1 MGNKKNGKDKK
12 NERIEVGGVINP
24 EWNERQ
30 SKKISDKDYEKELL
44 RLQTELVKLQDWV
57 KAKGN
62 KVIVIFEGRDAAG
75 KGGMIKRITEPLN
88 HRVCRVAALGVP
100 TEKEKTQ
107 WYFQRYAAY
116 LPSAGEIVLFDRS
129 WYNRAGVERVMG
141 FCTDEEYMEFL
152 RECPT
157 FEQAIINSGT
167 ILIKYW
173 LAVSEQEQAKR
184 FQERID
190 NPMKQWKISPMDMD
204 ARKRW
209 YDYSRARDDMFKFT
223 NTKFSPWYVVP
234 ADNKK
239 LARLN
244 CISHMLGLIPYK
256 EIPRVK
262 LKLSQLQKRKG
273 YEPPGLS
280 VNIVPDMF

>member
-1 MGNKKNGKDKK
+1 MAAKKSKKNIK
-12 NERIEVGGVINP
+12 NEPKLPESVINT
-24 EWNERQ
+24 EWNERK
-30 SKKISDKDYEKELL
+30 SKKISDKKYDKELL

-57 KAKGN
+57 KAKG
-62 KVIVIFEGRDAAG
+62 KKIIVIFEGRDAAG

-100 TEKEKTQ
+100 TEKEKSQ
-107 WYFQRYAAY
+107 WYFQRYTAY

-141 FCTDEEYMEFL
+141 FCTDKEYMEFL
-152 RECPT
+152 RQCPA
-157 FEQAIINSGT
+157 FEQAIINSGS

-173 LAVSEQEQAKR
+173 LAVSEEEQGKR

-190 NPMKQWKISPMDMD
+190 NPMKQWKISPMDMN

-209 YDYSRARDDMFKFT
+209 YDYSRARDDMFRFT
-223 NTKFSPWYVVP
+223 NTRYSPWYVVP

-244 CISHMLGLIPYK
+244 CINHMLSLIPYK
-256 EIPRVK
+256 EIPKQK
-262 LKLSQLQKRKG
+262 LKLPSLQKRKD
-273 YEPPGLS
+273 YQPAALN
-280 VNIVPDMF
+280 VNIVPDIY

>member
-1 MGNKKNGKDKK
+1 MAKKNNKKRKDEPKLP
-12 NERIEVGGVINP
+12 ESVINT

-30 SKKISDKDYEKELL
+30 SKKISDKKYEKDLL

-57 KAKGN
+57 KDKG
-62 KVIVIFEGRDAAG
+62 KKIIVIFEGRDAAG

-107 WYFQRYAAY
+107 WYFQRYTAY

-141 FCTDEEYMEFL
+141 FCTDKEYMEFL
-152 RECPT
+152 RECPA
-157 FEQAIINSGT
+157 FEQAIINSGS

-173 LAVSEQEQAKR
+173 LAVSEEEQGKR

-190 NPMKQWKISPMDMD
+190 DPMKQWKISPMDLN

-209 YDYSRARDDMFKFT
+209 YDYSRARDDMFRFT
-223 NTKFSPWYVVP
+223 NTRFSPWYVVP

-244 CISHMLGLIPYK
+244 CIDHMLSLIPYK
-256 EIPRVK
+256 EIPKDK
-262 LKLSQLQKRKG
+262 LKLPSLQKRKG
-273 YEPPGLS
+273 YEPAALN
-280 VNIVPDMF
+280 VNIVPDVF